1 MIVLGGPRPSLI
13 RGSGNGHLDDLQMDG
28 AAADAAQRPV
38 VRLPPADDA
47 HHHELAAALRT
58 VGARGARAL
67 RAFAG
72 VELRHGG
79 SPPSFTDV
87 ASLASLAATPPPRGA
102 VPARPRDACSDPYCS
117 LRP

>member
-1 MIVLGGPRPSLI
+1 MIALGRPRPSSI
-13 RGSGNGHLDDLQMDG
+13 RGSGNGHLDDLQMYG

-79 SPPSFTDV
+79 SPSCLTYV
-87 ASLASLAATPPPRGA
+87 ASVAATPPTRGA
-102 VPARPRDACSDPYCS
+102 VRARPSDA
-117 LRP
+117 

>member
-79 SPPSFTDV
+79 SPPPSRHS
-87 ASLASLAATPPPRGA
+87 ACPPPPSATPPP
-102 VPARPRDACSDPYCS
+102 PRAPPG
-117 LRP
+117 LPP